1 MNQAL
6 AVTALGQNIAELALI
21 IATAIGVPVTTLL
34 AVVYFGF
41 EATKDGLVLWA
52 LYAGLLALL
61 GDSADGVIEF
71 GAAGVLYVAV
81 ALVQKF
87 FFDSDLSAYLES
99 LDWAMLISNEDR
111 SLAK

>member
-21 IATAIGVPVTTLL
+21 IAAAVGVPVTTLL

-61 GDSADGVIEF
+61 GDNADAVIEL
-71 GAAGVLYVAV
+71 GAAGLMYAAV

-87 FFDSDLSAYLES
+87 FFPSDLASYLLS
-99 LDWAMLISNEDR
+99 QDWQLLLSKEA
-111 SLAK
+111 